1 MNLEKIV
8 KTFTIL
14 EFISS
19 NPNCRAPEIR
29 DFIGIIHHPTPN
41 KDEKEFYL
49 ILNSLSKGGYIL
61 KFPIKKL
68 GSGGA
73 HFALTITG
81 KGKELMT
88 SFEKFSSRELKDK
101 GRYSEDRTKRIM
113 LDSMVRLFSSES
125 FDVIFELIQ
134 ELMGLQFDNATIQK
148 QEAII
153 NKLNASVL
161 KISIKASE
169 IAKSFF

>member
-1 MNLEKIV
+1 MNLEKII
-8 KTFTIL
+8 KTFTVL

-29 DFIGIIHHPTPN
+29 DFIGIINHPTPN
-41 KDEKEFYL
+41 KEEKEFYS
-49 ILNSLSKGGYIL
+49 ILNSLSKDGYIVKL
-61 KFPIKKL
+61 PIKKL

-73 HFALTITG
+73 HFALSITG
-81 KGKELMT
+81 KGTELMT
-88 SFEKFSSRELKDK
+88 SFVKFSSRELKNK
-101 GRYSEDRTKRIM
+101 GRYSEDRTKQIM
-113 LDSMVRLFSSES
+113 VESMIRLFSSES

-134 ELMGLQFDNATIQK
+134 ELMGIKFDNATVQK

-153 NKLNASVL
+153 YKVNDSVL
-161 KISIKASE
+161 KISNKASE